1 MGKQVWGTFSVKD
14 HCDPSAFVAEVML
27 YDRLVIP
34 IPPDAGERARWESE
48 RWNPARLDT
57 ILEILGDR
65 AYPVTWDASRQTS
78 WRNRYEAGK
87 SVAARIPASGPWL
100 EVNRGGR
107 YPFLKVSHGFED
119 HSLRH
124 HLRSA
129 PILPAA
135 LRTARSH
142 VPHCPSSISS
152 RNVFA
157 QRRLGEPLVVCAMVG
172 ALIFL
177 ARPNWPMIQIP

>member
-1 MGKQVWGTFSVKD
+1 MHSSLRSCFTIAWSSQYHQMLENEHDGRVSVGILPGWIRSSKSWAIELILSRGTPHVKQVGGIAT
-14 HCDPSAFVAEVML
+14 
-27 YDRLVIP
+27 RL
-34 IPPDAGERARWESE
+34 G
-48 RWNPARLDT
+48 
-57 ILEILGDR
+57 
-65 AYPVTWDASRQTS
+65 SRS
-78 WRNRYEAGK
+78 
-87 SVAARIPASGPWL
+87 ARIPASGPWL